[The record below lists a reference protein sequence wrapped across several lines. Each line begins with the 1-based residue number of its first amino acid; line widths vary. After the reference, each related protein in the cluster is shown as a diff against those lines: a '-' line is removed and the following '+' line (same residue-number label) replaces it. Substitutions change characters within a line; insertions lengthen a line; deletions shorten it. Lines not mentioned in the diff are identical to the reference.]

1 MNSPAAPEPEL
12 PVLAITASNTLLHV
26 APAAKV
32 LEHIDAEDGI
42 AEEGMPLPDW
52 EYFDATGRPLDRIE
66 ENGVS
71 VLRADETLPEPGE
84 LERRLLVDRID
95 VFLAAVQV
103 LLTSDLVDGIIPEH
117 IRVPRATGDLREVLV
132 GLAAVMSLP
141 ADVTEPDIRQDWL
154 HNFGHR
160 LFG

>member
-1 MNSPAAPEPEL
+1 MNSPVAPEL
-12 PVLAITASNTLLHV
+12 PVLAITGSNTLLHV
-26 APAAKV
+26 ALAAKV
-32 LEHIDAEDGI
+32 LEHVDAEDDI
-42 AEEGMPLPDW
+42 AEEGVPQPDW
-52 EYFDATGRPLDRIE
+52 TFFDATGRPLERVEVD
-66 ENGVS
+66 GVS
-71 VLRADETLPEPGE
+71 LLHADPTLPEPGE

-95 VFLAAVQV
+95 AFLAAVQV

-141 ADVTEPDIRQDWL
+141 VDVTEPDIRQDWL